1 MCLIERKKYSLQTY
15 LYHTQINMNKMF
27 LCCKR
32 L

>member
-1 MCLIERKKYSLQTY
+1 
-15 LYHTQINMNKMF
+15 MNKMF